1 MTDKVS
7 YIEASLLKRDE
18 FGKTCPPFKDLSH
31 WLQNVLIIN
40 SWPHCMKRGREFRA
54 VGIKTGGE
62 RVANVTRFIS

>member
-40 SWPHCMKRGREFRA
+40 SWPHCMKGGNRGGRK
-54 VGIKTGGE
+54 VC
-62 RVANVTRFIS
+62 